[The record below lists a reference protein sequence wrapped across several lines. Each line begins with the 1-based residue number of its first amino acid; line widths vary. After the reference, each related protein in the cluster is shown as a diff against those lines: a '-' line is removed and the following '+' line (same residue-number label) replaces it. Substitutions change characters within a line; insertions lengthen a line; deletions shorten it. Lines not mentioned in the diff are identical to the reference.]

1 MRDAYQ
7 FISEQKLLIKRL
19 LLSVRC
25 SFKITICQKRENH
38 ENDVKYKIGTCI
50 GHFIL

>member
-1 MRDAYQ
+1 MQDAYQ

-25 SFKITICQKRENH
+25 SFKIAICRKKENH
-38 ENDVKYKIGTCI
+38 ENYVKYKIGTCI
-50 GHFIL
+50 GHFM

>member
-25 SFKITICQKRENH
+25 SFKIVICQKRENK
-38 ENDVKYKIGTCI
+38 NYAKYKIGTCI
-50 GHFIL
+50 DHFML